1 MSNRLTGEL
10 TRLQRNFREA
20 RDLILWKD
28 RPLLTPALPHGPDI
42 ELFRQPE
49 HALVSWTDKQTQ
61 RWKFLGHLHT
71 ASNRAFGYQ
80 LSFLQRNTQLD
91 RIGPLR
97 ACWLAPRLI
106 AAEFALSDHMNAE
119 SRKTFRRWNKGGA
132 LALAQALAGYA
143 AEDRFHLETGG
154 WYAKRNPTG
163 TISIFASGGG
173 QTISLHLTP
182 SKPLVY
188 YGQNGYLQHGPEA
201 GTAEYACGYTLMQ
214 TRGTVLLDG
223 RLHDVTGTTWL
234 EHDKATHERLAAPA
248 DRFLIQF
255 QTGEELMLNLIHGE
269 SSKPNRFSSGVFVD
283 RDGNVSHLV
292 SSEFRL
298 ETAKFWKSPRTHARY
313 PMRRT
318 IHVESLGL
326 EVELKPLLEDHEIG
340 ALSSSFWPFF
350 GARWAGP
357 IAGQG
362 SRNGEAISA
371 VGFME
376 LQNYRRSGI
385 PLIGKN

>member
-1 MSNRLTGEL
+1 MSNRLTNGL
-10 TRLQRNFREA
+10 TRLQRNFREV
-20 RDLILWKD
+20 RELIRWKD
-28 RPLLTPALPHGPDI
+28 RPLLTPAHPHGPDI
-42 ELFRQPE
+42 ELFRKPE
-49 HALVSWTDKQTQ
+49 SALISWTDKQTQ

-91 RIGPLR
+91 RIGPVR
-97 ACWLAPRLI
+97 ACWLAPRLV
-106 AAEFALSDHMNAE
+106 AAELALSDHMNAE
-119 SRKTFRRWNKGGA
+119 SRKTFRCWNKGGV
-132 LALAQALAGYA
+132 LALPQALAGYA

-163 TISIFASGGG
+163 TISIFASGSG

-188 YGQNGYLQHGPEA
+188 YGQNGYLQQGP
-201 GTAEYACGYTLMQ
+201 GGDDAEYACGYSLMQ
-214 TRGTVLLDG
+214 TRGTILLDG

-234 EHDKATHERLAAPA
+234 EHEKSTHARSIFPT
-248 DRFLIQF
+248 DRFLIQLE
-255 QTGEELMLNLIHGE
+255 TGEELMLNLIHDE
-269 SSKPNRFSSGVFVD
+269 TLKPDRLSSGIFVD
-283 RDGNVSHLV
+283 RGGNASHLI

-298 ETAKFWKSPRTHARY
+298 ETTKYWKSPRSRARY

-326 EVELKPLLEDHEIG
+326 EVELKPFLENHEIG
-340 ALSSSFWPFF
+340 ALHSSFWPFF
-350 GARWAGP
+350 GTRWAGP
-357 IAGQG
+357 IAGRG
-362 SRNGEAISA
+362 SRKGEALSA

-376 LQNYRRSGI
+376 LQNY
-385 PLIGKN
+385 L